1 MPEAVVLELENL
13 RVSYGGAVA
22 ISNASLSIHEASVVA
37 LVGNNGAGKTTLLNA
52 ILGLVRPSAGTI
64 TAFGEDITRRPSA
77 GIIEAGIAL
86 VPEGRHVVPTMTAM
100 DNLRLG
106 YRRSAGA
113 TVDDRLAFVTD
124 LFPEIEPHLER
135 YAGLLSGGQ
144 QQMVAIGRA
153 LMSSPRLLLLDE
165 PGLGLAPNLVDRVF
179 STLAVLAK
187 DGISVLVAEQLAH
200 AVFEI
205 SDYAYVVGV
214 GTIVASGPPAE
225 LRHSGALHD
234 AYFARGRG
242 AAKKESRLAAGAEQE

>member
-1 MPEAVVLELENL
+1 MPEVVLELTSL
-13 RVSYGGAVA
+13 AVRYGGAVA
-22 ISNASLSIHEASVVA
+22 ISDASIAVHEASVVA

-64 TAFGEDITRRPSA
+64 TAFGEDITRRSSA
-77 GIIEAGIAL
+77 GIIDAGIAL

-113 TVDDRLAFVTD
+113 SVDDRLAFVTD

-153 LMSSPRLLLLDE
+153 LMSSPRLLLLDQ

-179 STLAVLAK
+179 STLGGLAK

-205 SDYAYVVGV
+205 SDYAYVVGL
-214 GTIVASGPPAE
+214 GTIVASGSPAE

-242 AAKKESRLAAGAEQE
+242 DAQSETRLAAGAEQE